1 MDEKDIARI
10 NELARK
16 QKEGTLTPQEK
27 EEQARLREAY
37 LKGIRRNIRMQL
49 GTYKEEDFQ

>member
-16 QKEGTLTPQEK
+16 QKEGTLTP
-27 EEQARLREAY
+27 EQARLREAY